1 MRKYGKGRGGGKEKW
16 KVYRWR
22 RKEGR
27 DGRWRE
33 RDRRWRGEGKGREG
47 DGR

>member
-1 MRKYGKGRGGGKEKW
+1 MEGVVRGRG
-16 KVYRWR
+16 
-22 RKEGR
+22 KEGR